1 MSKVLYQ
8 CSLGLIIFAAIM
20 QAFQGTRYIASPVM
34 AFQIATLVNMVL
46 PFIIGI
52 LLVVFLGVRF
62 ADVWKGRVDVTMRA
76 TRPIARASQTA
87 GKVLLYIFYAMLLAT
102 GVFMIM
108 AGGRLQSE
116 IGFLFAPLAKTL
128 PVGLILTELGRILDL
143 RDQSSEFSTPY
154 L

>member
-1 MSKVLYQ
+1 MSKFLYQ
-8 CSLGLIIFAAIM
+8 FSLGLIILVAIL
-20 QAFQGTRYIASPVM
+20 QAFQGTRYIASPVV
-34 AFQIATLVNMVL
+34 AFQVATLVNMVL

-62 ADVWKGRVDVTMRA
+62 ADVWRGRVDVTARA

-87 GKVLLYIFYAMLLAT
+87 GKVLLYIFYAALLAT
-102 GVFMIM
+102 LVLIIM

-128 PVGLILTELGRILDL
+128 PVGLVLTELGRILDL
-143 RDQSSEFSTPY
+143 SEE
-154 L
+154 